1 VERIDRVKNWILEN
15 LDQEIK
21 LEEVTRVARMS
32 SKSFSR
38 FFKKNTGK
46 TFIQYVNELRVG
58 LACRKLMQSDA
69 SVSEICFA
77 SGFNNLSNFN
87 RQFKERK
94 GTSPKHFRKQY
105 RSKLV

>member
-1 VERIDRVKNWILEN
+1 M
-15 LDQEIK
+15 
-21 LEEVTRVARMS
+21 TP
-32 SKSFSR
+32 KSFSR

-46 TFIQYVNELRVG
+46 AFIQYVNELRVG

-69 SVSEICFA
+69 SVSEICYA

-94 GTSPKHFRKQY
+94 GMSPKEFRKQY
-105 RSKLV
+105 QTRLAT